1 LNLLADWA
9 AEGSVSEKRCRTSV
23 VKLPEVK
30 PASALNVLQGFTD
43 KLLSI
48 ALPLR
53 LSMT

>member
-1 LNLLADWA
+1 ML
-9 AEGSVSEKRCRTSV
+9 